1 MFASPA
7 VLSSELTV
15 KAAVADKANDAIQM
29 DFLKYKF
36 RRYWSSGIEC
46 LSVYKALVSCHKTTK
61 HSNPRM
67 WRIWKP

>member
-46 LSVYKALVSCHKTTK
+46 LPSTHTALSKYINSLKLKTQL
-61 HSNPRM
+61 R
-67 WRIWKP
+67 